1 MSYLPFHHKYRPQ
14 TFADLVG
21 QEAISTTL
29 TNALRLG
36 KVAPAY
42 LFTGPRGTG
51 KTSSARIFAKSL
63 NCTASALPTAEP
75 CGQCPVCRSITAGNA
90 MDVIEIDA
98 ASNTGVDNIR
108 ELIERAQYAPVQC
121 RYKVYTIDECLTGDA
136 LVLTS
141 KGLMRIDDPQIEGKK
156 VLSYNDEN
164 ERWEYKQVV
173 RQLNQGERQTF
184 VIQTTNREI
193 RCTDNHLIRTDK
205 GWIPASNLEAGMKIL
220 SPVNVDA
227 ALSSPNLGQMDVSA
241 DSCADISSEEILTDK
256 NYMLVNRSSNK
267 LNQFVHSVPVAVKKN
282 SISPPIYKQKVEASV
297 ASNLIGKNIHTRKD
311 MVTGNSEQKNFSIM
325 LSVCPQK
332 LLDLFMEH
340 SWEILPSFT
349 QINTVDFPDWLGLT
363 QIDNKNGR
371 SIKPLSFNNSGQNCA
386 QLKTKDMAI
395 CQSLAPRLATPN
407 LEMFTMSSDAIT
419 NKKLSLGIGSV
430 ASTKQD
436 LSGGTLMMDRSA
448 LPPKEVH
455 KSSFI
460 QKDFHNRKTILSP
473 TGSLDWDTLLRQSIT
488 REEKLEKHITTSGWG
503 QMPVEN
509 GWRISSN
516 TPFPQWHTS
525 LETIESVCLG
535 GVEQVYDIEVADNHN
550 FVANGLLVHNCHMLS
565 TAAFNSLLKTLE
577 EPPNRVVFI
586 LATTDPQ
593 RVLPTI
599 ISRCQ
604 KFDYRRIPLE
614 AMIGHLDYIAQNEQ
628 MSIDPAALRL
638 VAQISQGGLRDA
650 ESLLDQLSL
659 VGEQV
664 TIDRVWDLVGSVPE
678 GDLLAICTAL
688 HQGDLTAVI
697 DRCRQLLER
706 GKEPLTVLQNLTGF
720 YRDLSI
726 AKTAPQRPDLTS
738 LTSET
743 WQQAVDLAA
752 QLDLASI
759 LSGQQR
765 LKEGEAQLK
774 GSNQPHLW
782 LEIALLSLLPQSSLS
797 ASPSQ
802 STANNSP
809 KIQFQS
815 TQASPKVNNSQS
827 IPASQSA
834 QASQSANSSQPKL
847 EPQSIQVSPATNNPQ
862 PKLEPQ
868 STQVFPATS
877 NSQLIPEPQST
888 QASPETSNSQSIPE
902 PESTKI
908 LPVVSNYQP
917 ISEPQSFPAASNH
930 QAAPTPQITEFMED
944 DDPLFDDLPE
954 PEPDIPVAPGAKTYD
969 LTSIWQQV
977 LQQLMPS
984 GKGLFTPHG
993 VLLSIDENLAVVGM
1007 KSNTL
1012 SKLAEGQKPHVQKA
1026 LSNILGRSIAV
1037 TIQLAT
1043 ATKTRS
1049 SPSPSPEPFVAQ
1061 TPAATPPVSAPAIAP
1076 PPQVINAPS
1085 PTLSA
1090 SNPVSNRI
1098 VADLNDEILEEVEN
1112 DFAEEETDSTS
1123 SPGWNEPDQSTSVVA
1138 EAQPLSLFDAVP
1150 PPIPESIS
1158 IPAIPPTPNTSVDLP
1173 TATPKIPDSFTI
1185 EELDAAAQN
1194 LADRFGGEVVEE
1206 YVTLWDL

>member
-21 QEAISTTL
+21 QEAIAATL

-63 NCTASALPTAEP
+63 NCTASATPTAEP

-141 KGLMRIDDPQIEGKK
+141 TGLMRIDDPQIEGKK
-156 VLSYNDEN
+156 VLSYNDDK

-205 GWIPASNLEAGMKIL
+205 GWIPARNLKAGMKIL

-227 ALSSPNLGQMDVSA
+227 TLSSPNLGQMDV
-241 DSCADISSEEILTDK
+241 
-256 NYMLVNRSSNK
+256 
-267 LNQFVHSVPVAVKKN
+267 
-282 SISPPIYKQKVEASV
+282 
-297 ASNLIGKNIHTRKD
+297 
-311 MVTGNSEQKNFSIM
+311 
-325 LSVCPQK
+325 
-332 LLDLFMEH
+332 
-340 SWEILPSFT
+340 
-349 QINTVDFPDWLGLT
+349 
-363 QIDNKNGR
+363 
-371 SIKPLSFNNSGQNCA
+371 
-386 QLKTKDMAI
+386 
-395 CQSLAPRLATPN
+395 
-407 LEMFTMSSDAIT
+407 
-419 NKKLSLGIGSV
+419 KKLSLGIGSV

-525 LETIESVCLG
+525 LETIKSVCLG

-614 AMIGHLDYIAQNEQ
+614 SMIGHLDYIAQNEQ

-664 TIDRVWDLVGSVPE
+664 TIDRVWDLVGAVPE
-678 GDLLAICTAL
+678 GDLLKICIAL
-688 HQGDLTAVI
+688 HQGDLTTVI
-697 DRCRQLLER
+697 DRCRQLIER
-706 GKEPLTVLQNLTGF
+706 GKEPLTVLQNLTSF

-743 WQQAVDLAA
+743 WQQAVALAA

-759 LSGQQR
+759 LNGQQR

-782 LEIALLSLLPQSSLS
+782 LEIALLSLLPMAQTVPNPTPAKIADDLPLS
-797 ASPSQ
+797 TKAASNHPSTPAPQ
-802 STANNSP
+802 TTPALP
-809 KIQFQS
+809 
-815 TQASPKVNNSQS
+815 A
-827 IPASQSA
+827 ASQD
-834 QASQSANSSQPKL
+834 KL
-847 EPQSIQVSPATNNPQ
+847 S
-862 PKLEPQ
+862 
-868 STQVFPATS
+868 
-877 NSQLIPEPQST
+877 
-888 QASPETSNSQSIPE
+888 
-902 PESTKI
+902 
-908 LPVVSNYQP
+908 
-917 ISEPQSFPAASNH
+917 SEPPTMQAPLAASNH
-930 QAAPTPQITEFMED
+930 QSPPEPLTTQAPLAASNHQSNSEPPMMPEIEE
-944 DDPLFDDLPE
+944 DPLFDDLPE
-954 PEPDIPVAPGAKTYD
+954 PEPDIPIVPVAETYD
-969 LTSIWQQV
+969 LPIIWQQV
-977 LQQLMPS
+977 LQQLQPS

-993 VLLSIDENLAVVGM
+993 VLLSISENVAIVGM
-1007 KSNTL
+1007 KSITF
-1012 SKLAEGQKPHVQKA
+1012 SKLAEGQKPHLQKA

-1037 TIQLAT
+1037 NIQLAT
-1043 ATKTRS
+1043 ATKAKAPTNPPPTS
-1049 SPSPSPEPFVAQ
+1049 EIA
-1061 TPAATPPVSAPAIAP
+1061 PASTPPTPQVIAP
-1076 PPQVINAPS
+1076 PAAISAPPS
-1085 PTLSA
+1085 PA
-1090 SNPVSNRI
+1090 SNPVSNRVI
-1098 VADLNDEILEEVEN
+1098 ADLNDEILEEVEN
-1112 DFAEEETDSTS
+1112 DFGEEETTLPWD
-1123 SPGWNEPDQSTSVVA
+1123 EPAPLPPVVA
-1138 EAQPLSLFDAVP
+1138 EEPQMLSLFDAVP
-1150 PPIPESIS
+1150 PSIPESIS
-1158 IPAIPPTPNTSVDLP
+1158 IPVIPPAPSPAPPEPSPN
-1173 TATPKIPDSFTI
+1173 IPDSFTL

>member
-21 QEAISTTL
+21 QEAIAATL
-29 TNALRLG
+29 TNALCLG
-36 KVAPAY
+36 KIAPAY

-63 NCTASALPTAEP
+63 NCTASAVPTAAP
-75 CGQCPVCRSITAGNA
+75 CGQCGVCRSIAAGNA

-141 KGLMRIDDPQIEGKK
+141 TGLMQIDDPQIEGKK
-156 VLSYNDEN
+156 VLSYNDDN
-164 ERWEYKQVV
+164 ERWEYKQVI

-205 GWIPASNLEAGMKIL
+205 GWIPARNLKAGMKIL

-227 ALSSPNLGQMDVSA
+227 ALSSPNLGQIDVSA

-256 NYMLVNRSSNK
+256 NYMIVNRSSHK

-282 SISPPIYKQKVEASV
+282 SISPPIYKPKVEVSV
-297 ASNLIGKNIHTRKD
+297 ASNLIGKNIHIRKD
-311 MVTGNSEQKNFSIM
+311 MVTGNSEQKNSSIM
-325 LSVCPQK
+325 LSACPQK
-332 LLDLFMEH
+332 LLDLSMEH

-371 SIKPLSFNNSGQNCA
+371 SIKRLSFNNSGQNCA
-386 QLKTKDMAI
+386 RLKTKDMAI
-395 CQSLAPRLATPN
+395 CQSLVPRLATPN

-419 NKKLSLGIGSV
+419 NKKRSLGIGSN
-430 ASTKQD
+430 ASTQQD
-436 LSGGTLMMDRSA
+436 SSGGTLMMDRSA

-455 KSSFI
+455 KSSCI

-488 REEKLEKHITTSGWG
+488 REEKLEKHITTSVWG
-503 QMPVEN
+503 QMPVES
-509 GWRISSN
+509 GWKISSN

-535 GVEQVYDIEVADNHN
+535 GVEQVYDIEVSDNHN

-577 EPPNRVVFI
+577 EPPPRVVFI

-614 AMIGHLDYIAQNEQ
+614 AMIGHLAYIAQNEG
-628 MSIDPAALRL
+628 MAIDDQALRL

-659 VGEQV
+659 VGEEV

-678 GDLLAICTAL
+678 RDLLGIATAL
-688 HQGDLTAVI
+688 HQGDLTAVL

-706 GKEPLTVLQNLTGF
+706 GKEPLTVLQNLTSF

-726 AKTAPQRPDLTS
+726 AKAAPQRPDLTS

-743 WQQAVDLAA
+743 WAQVVTLTQ
-752 QLDLASI
+752 QLDLATI
-759 LSGQQR
+759 LTGQQR
-765 LKEGEAQLK
+765 LKESEAQLK
-774 GSNQPHLW
+774 GSTQPHLW
-782 LEIALLSLLPQSSLS
+782 LEIALLALLPTLPASSP
-797 ASPSQ
+797 ASP
-802 STANNSP
+802 
-809 KIQFQS
+809 
-815 TQASPKVNNSQS
+815 
-827 IPASQSA
+827 
-834 QASQSANSSQPKL
+834 QPVAKT
-847 EPQSIQVSPATNNPQ
+847 P
-862 PKLEPQ
+862 
-868 STQVFPATS
+868 
-877 NSQLIPEPQST
+877 
-888 QASPETSNSQSIPE
+888 
-902 PESTKI
+902 
-908 LPVVSNYQP
+908 PVVEVAAQP
-917 ISEPQSFPAASNH
+917 RPAPTTSVSNH
-930 QAAPTPQITEFMED
+930 QPDPIDPSPVANDVNTHSHKVDAPGKNVQVADINLRDIGVEIEDPIFGDLSEPVPVPEIPPTPVAAVPPPIV
-944 DDPLFDDLPE
+944 PE
-954 PEPDIPVAPGAKTYD
+954 PTYD
-969 LTSIWQQV
+969 LASIWQQV
-977 LQQLMPS
+977 LHQLLPS

-993 VLLSIDENLAVVGM
+993 VLLSIEGNVALVGM

-1012 SKLAEGQKPHVQKA
+1012 SKLGEGQKPHLQKA
-1026 LSNILGRSIAV
+1026 LTNVLGRPIVV
-1037 TIQLAT
+1037 TIQLASAKGT
-1043 ATKTRS
+1043 
-1049 SPSPSPEPFVAQ
+1049 P
-1061 TPAATPPVSAPAIAP
+1061 PAATLPVTIFPNNP
-1076 PPQVINAPS
+1076 PPLITPIAEIATTAIVNNASPS
-1085 PTLSA
+1085 KIPEPIAEQS
-1090 SNPVSNRI
+1090 PRI
-1098 VADLNDEILEEVEN
+1098 VTDLSDEILTEAEEAN
-1112 DFAEEETDSTS
+1112 DFDENEVSNDQWAAPINTPHIVAEEA
-1123 SPGWNEPDQSTSVVA
+1123 V
-1138 EAQPLSLFDAVP
+1138 PLSLFDQ
-1150 PPIPESIS
+1150 PI
-1158 IPAIPPTPNTSVDLP
+1158 AIPVITDPPVPANPLMPTNLP
-1173 TATPKIPDSFTI
+1173 EPVRTNVPDSFTI
-1185 EELDAAAQN
+1185 EELDAAAIS
-1194 LADRFGGEVVEE
+1194 LAQRFSGEVVEE